1 MRKIG
6 IAIIA
11 LIIFFPIIPV
21 FPQEVTIGEAAQQ
34 IVEIVIRENEQ
45 VHVKHNVL
53 QSDSTIQV
61 DFINGTISNIEVAD
75 IEGNAVQSGTLGAG
89 NPGIVI
95 FSSKQ
100 DIIVEYDLDDVLEL
114 KEGFWS
120 WDYSYHSSTE
130 FIFPNNVNLILVNER
145 PIFFG
150 EKRARISCH
159 GCEATIQ
166 YVKDELFNLKEVQ
179 WEDRKFVLGILSLSD
194 ISSFNFDQPTK
205 KISLEV
211 TEDNQRII
219 VNIPL
224 ELLWRPYEVFL
235 NDERVFVN
243 EFYINE
249 THAGISIRHDT
260 SGTIEIIGTTVV
272 PEFPIFAPLLVGIA
286 AVIILQFRNRLN
298 LR

>member
-1 MRKIG
+1 M
-6 IAIIA
+6 
-11 LIIFFPIIPV
+11 PV
-21 FPQEVTIGEAAQQ
+21 FSQEITLGEAAEQ
-34 IVEIVIRENEQ
+34 IVEIVIGENEQ

-61 DFINGTISNIEVAD
+61 DFINGAISNIQVAD
-75 IEGNAVQSGTLGAG
+75 IEGNTVQSATLGAG
-89 NPGIVI
+89 NPGVVI

-100 DIIVEYDLDDVLEL
+100 DVVVEYDLDDVLEL
-114 KEGFWS
+114 KEDFWT
-120 WDYSYHSSTE
+120 WDYSYRSLTE

-145 PIFFG
+145 PVFLG
-150 EKRARISCH
+150 EKRGIRCH

-166 YVKDELFNLKEVQ
+166 YVKNDLFNFKEVQ
-179 WEDRKFVLGILSLSD
+179 WEDRKFVLGILSLAD

-205 KISLEV
+205 KISFEV
-211 TEDNQRII
+211 TEDNQHTI

-224 ELLWRPYEVFL
+224 ELLWSPYEVFL
-235 NDERVFVN
+235 NDERIFVN

-249 THAGISIRHDT
+249 THAGINIRPDT

-272 PEFPIFAPLLVGIA
+272 PEFPIFAPLLVGIV

-298 LR
+298 LH

>member
-1 MRKIG
+1 M
-6 IAIIA
+6 
-11 LIIFFPIIPV
+11 PV
-21 FPQEVTIGEAAQQ
+21 FSQEITLGEAARQ
-34 IVEIVIRENEQ
+34 IVEIVIGENEQ

-53 QSDSTIQV
+53 QSGSTIQV
-61 DFINGTISNIEVAD
+61 DFINGTISNIEVVD
-75 IEGNAVQSGTLGAG
+75 IEGNTVQSATLGAE
-89 NPGIVI
+89 NPGVVI

-100 DIIVEYDLDDVLEL
+100 DVVVKYDLDDVLEL
-114 KEGFWS
+114 KEGFWT
-120 WDYSYHSSTE
+120 WDYSYLASTE

-145 PIFFG
+145 PVFLG
-150 EKRARISCH
+150 EKRGIRCH

-166 YVKDELFNLKEVQ
+166 YVKNDLFNFKEVQ
-179 WEDRKFVLGILSLSD
+179 WEDRKFVLGILSLAD

-205 KISLEV
+205 KISFEV
-211 TEDNQRII
+211 TEDNQHTI

-224 ELLWRPYEVFL
+224 ELLWSPYEVFL
-235 NDERVFVN
+235 NDERIFVN

-249 THAGISIRHDT
+249 THAGINIRPDT

-298 LR
+298 LH